1 MWGQRTLACYVRG
14 TWPKRLGVIIFK
26 MRLNGNPDLALKQ
39 GLQAM
44 ACQCY
49 IAYIYSMWIWGV
61 LWMRLMSC
69 SEAVAI
75 FRAASSGKG
84 ENKREWNG
92 TENSSQ
98 ISKWQWRREEGRERP
113 AGAENDAK
121 RENVKMRGKC
131 VNDTEQFT
139 IIASPVRGQPGSRA
153 VWQSGSVDE
162 SGNPVARKQS
172 WRLKVHLNLNAVNAP
187 HSREVGNIKLSD
199 QRKSI
204 G

>member
-1 MWGQRTLACYVRG
+1 
-14 TWPKRLGVIIFK
+14 
-26 MRLNGNPDLALKQ
+26 
-39 GLQAM
+39 M
-44 ACQCY
+44 A
-49 IAYIYSMWIWGV
+49 I
-61 LWMRLMSC
+61 
-69 SEAVAI
+69 
-75 FRAASSGKG
+75 
-84 ENKREWNG
+84 
-92 TENSSQ
+92 
-98 ISKWQWRREEGRERP
+98 
-113 AGAENDAK
+113 

-199 QRKSI
+199 QSKSI
-204 G
+204 GEEMGGEGARTTTRRNLIKTYSCNK